1 MASRKYTGDYRVEPH
16 LCPNGKIK
24 DVPIYCG
31 DYFRFARAPEKVR
44 RSLWTAVLF
53 HLLLSVMLL
62 LPLCFPCSYA
72 RQFYIV
78 IPMLVAMIPAVLL
91 WAGLWRLWRVKA
103 PVTREYRDKSAGRI
117 EWCSTF
123 QLVVSAVSVVSS
135 VVFVVL
141 CEKTLLDWLFSGL
154 SVLRL
159 LLSLPIYFRRCIF
172 EMVLSEEKPAS

>member
-16 LCPNGKIK
+16 LCPNGKVK

-31 DYFRFARAPEKVR
+31 DYFRFVREPEKVR
-44 RSLWTAVLF
+44 HSTWTAAVF

-72 RQFYIV
+72 QQFYIV
-78 IPMLVAMIPAVLL
+78 IPMLVAMVPAALL

-117 EWCSTF
+117 EWCSAF
-123 QLVVSAVSVVSS
+123 QLVVSAVCVVSS
-135 VVFVVL
+135 IVFVVL
-141 CEKTLLDWLFSGL
+141 CEKSLLDWLFSGL

-159 LLSLPIYFRRCIF
+159 LLSLPIYFRRGTF
-172 EMVLSEEKPAS
+172 EMVLSEERPAS